1 MRIYRESVARFY
13 VRIEK
18 TGCFVFRYLV
28 LHSQRRKVVKLN
40 ETSVKNV
47 LTEARPIFTKKKGK
61 KKRGK
66 EKRSRRTRIILNGH
80 TYDRSFVFENF
91 DRFLDGAYVPNCF
104 QTSGVRKRERGREKE
119 RKREREGEKER
130 KKVNSQKKKKRFANV
145 KT

>member
-47 LTEARPIFTKKKGK
+47 LTEARPIFTKKKEK
-61 KKRGK
+61 KKE
-66 EKRSRRTRIILNGH
+66 EKKNARDVRVLFSMDTRTI
-80 TYDRSFVFENF
+80 DRSSLKISI
-91 DRFLDGAYVPNCF
+91 DFLTVPTF
-104 QTSGVRKRERGREKE
+104 LIASKPQG
-119 RKREREGEKER
+119 
-130 KKVNSQKKKKRFANV
+130 
-145 KT
+145 